1 MLKILSFKPRFIPR
15 RRRVSSL
22 CSRELFQTIIVLP
35 WMPGCLVRRSNVSVD
50 PFPDS
55 LLFLLIS
62 TRCLHST
69 CIISIFL
76 RHLTGIF
83 AQPSGCK
90 TAYLRRAKRLIGD
103 LNECYKV
110 RASILALY
118 NIHRPSLPRMDS
130 DESRH
135 EAQIKLFGEPIL
147 KDIRRSHQISSIKL
161 HKTDSALD
169 TQERRGEARGGKT
182 YPTSE

>member
-110 RASILALY
+110 RASILDCTVYTGRAYQEWIQMNRDMRLK
-118 NIHRPSLPRMDS
+118 SS
-130 DESRH
+130 SSESR
-135 EAQIKLFGEPIL
+135 
-147 KDIRRSHQISSIKL
+147 S
-161 HKTDSALD
+161 
-169 TQERRGEARGGKT
+169 
-182 YPTSE
+182 